1 MARSVTVIPARSQK
15 VRTGHKA
22 VQEKKIRVAAYCRV
36 STDQEDQLH
45 SFEAQVE
52 YYTKYINE
60 HENYEMAGIYADEG
74 ISGTNTKKREQ
85 FKKMIADCE
94 GGKIDLV
101 ITKSISRFARNT
113 QDCLAYSRKL
123 KNLGIG
129 IIFEKENI
137 NTLDST
143 GELLFTILSSLAQD
157 ESRNIS
163 ENCKWGIRTKFKNGE
178 MHLNTFKFL
187 GYDKDENGKLVINKE
202 QAKTVRRIYR
212 DFLIGINPAQIAK
225 ELTEEKVPGCL
236 GQTKWYPS
244 TVIGILK
251 QEKHMGDALLQKTYT
266 ADFLTKRQVKNNG
279 EMHLNTFKF
288 LGYDKDETGKLVI
301 NKEQAKTVRRIY
313 RDFLI
318 GINPAQIAKELTE
331 EKVPGCLGQTKWY
344 PSTVIGILKQEKH
357 MGDALLQKTYTA
369 DFLTKRQVKNNGE
382 IAQVYVKDSH
392 KGIIDKQTW
401 NAVQEEFDRRE
412 KFMEAHGT
420 DRYSYGADC
429 MPFCEKVFCGECKS
443 LFTRHSW
450 KSRGIVQWQCKNHR
464 KDGKVACTNAYVDNA
479 DLENGFVKAF
489 NRLVTDRDKHMERWQ
504 QMKSDG
510 TPLEKIRAGQMMEAV
525 GNEPLTRFVPEIA
538 QLVLCEVTVLGAKKY
553 EFFFLEGSRVK
564 VSV

>member
-45 SFEAQVE
+45 SFETQVE

-85 FKKMIADCE
+85 FKRMITDCE
-94 GGKIDLV
+94 KGKIDLV

-113 QDCLAYSRKL
+113 QDCLMYSRKL

-202 QAKTVRRIYR
+202 QAKIVKRIYNE
-212 DFLIGINPAQIAK
+212 FLWGVNPAQIAN
-225 ELTEEKVPGCL
+225 ELTVEKVPGCQ

-244 TVIGILK
+244 TIVGILK

-266 ADFLTKRQVKNNG
+266 ADFLTKRQVKN
-279 EMHLNTFKF
+279 E
-288 LGYDKDETGKLVI
+288 
-301 NKEQAKTVRRIY
+301 
-313 RDFLI
+313 
-318 GINPAQIAKELTE
+318 
-331 EKVPGCLGQTKWY
+331 
-344 PSTVIGILKQEKH
+344 
-357 MGDALLQKTYTA
+357 
-369 DFLTKRQVKNNGE
+369 GE
-382 IAQVYVKDSH
+382 IAQVYVRDSH
-392 KGIIDKQTW
+392 EGIIDKETW
-401 NAVQEEFDRRE
+401 NAVQEEFDRRDD
-412 KFMEAHGT
+412 FMEKHGLNH
-420 DRYSYGADC
+420 YSYGIEYN
-429 MPFCEKVFCGECKS
+429 PFSARIYCAKCGS
-443 LFTRHSW
+443 VYTRHSW

-464 KDGKVACTNAYVDNA
+464 TNGKVTCK
-479 DLENGFVKAF
+479 NGFVDNTDLEKAF
-489 NRLVTDRDKHMERWQ
+489 IKVMNIVIEEKDATNEKWEKMIRE
-504 QMKSDG
+504 G
-510 TPLEKIRAGQMMEAV
+510 TPLEKIRAEQMK
-525 GNEPLTRFVPEIA
+525 EITKLGALQNFISEMA
-538 QLVLCEVTVLGAKKY
+538 QLVVQEVIIYGAKKY
-553 EFFFLEGSRVK
+553 EFTLMDGRQIKIEI
-564 VSV
+564 

>member
-1 MARSVTVIPARSQK
+1 MSEVLRLIKEAAAQK
-15 VRTGHKA
+15 A
-22 VQEKKIRVAAYCRV
+22 AQEKPKGLRVAAYCRV
-36 STDQEDQLH
+36 STDSDEQKTSYRTQKA
-45 SFEAQVE
+45 F
-52 YYTKYINE
+52 YTDMIQR
-60 HENYEMAGIYADEG
+60 HPGWTFAGIYADEG
-74 ISGTNTKKREQ
+74 ITGTSRLHRDEFNQMLEDARN
-85 FKKMIADCE
+85 
-94 GGKIDLV
+94 GKIDLIV
-101 ITKSISRFARNT
+101 TKSISRFARNT
-113 QDCLAYSRKL
+113 VDTLDCARQL
-123 KNLGIG
+123 KQLTPPVGIF
-129 IIFEKENI
+129 FEKENI

-187 GYDKDENGKLVINKE
+187 GYDKDENGKLIINKE

-244 TVIGILK
+244 TIV
-251 QEKHMGDALLQKTYT
+251 
-266 ADFLTKRQVKNNG
+266 
-279 EMHLNTFKF
+279 
-288 LGYDKDETGKLVI
+288 
-301 NKEQAKTVRRIY
+301 
-313 RDFLI
+313 
-318 GINPAQIAKELTE
+318 
-331 EKVPGCLGQTKWY
+331 
-344 PSTVIGILKQEKH
+344 GILKQEKH

-392 KGIIDKQTW
+392 KGIIDKETW
-401 NAVQEEFDRRE
+401 NAVQEEFERRE
-412 KFMEAHGT
+412 QFMKDHGT

-443 LFTRHSW
+443 LFTRHAW

-464 KDGKVACTNAYVDNA
+464 TDGKVTCSNAYVDNS
-479 DLENGFVKAF
+479 DLEKGFVKAF
-489 NRLVTDRDKHMERWQ
+489 NKLVTDREKFMERWN
-504 QMKSDG
+504 QMKTDG
-510 TPLEKIRAGQMMEAV
+510 SPLEKIRAEQMMEAT
-525 GNEPLTRFVPEIA
+525 GNEPLGRFVPEIA
-538 QLVLCEVTVLGAKKY
+538 QLVLAEVTVLGAKKY
-553 EFFFLEGSRVK
+553 EFFFLEGSRIK

>member
-1 MARSVTVIPARSQK
+1 MKIRKIDAQP
-15 VRTGHKA
+15 
-22 VQEKKIRVAAYCRV
+22 QEIKKLRVAAYCRV
-36 STDQEDQLH
+36 STDSDDQKESLDTQKKHYESWIKMH
-45 SFEAQVE
+45 SNWEF
-52 YYTKYINE
+52 
-60 HENYEMAGIYADEG
+60 AGVFYDFG
-74 ISGTNTKKREQ
+74 ISGTK
-85 FKKMIADCE
+85 ADARDGLQALLYECRI
-94 GGKIDLV
+94 GRIDYIL
-101 ITKSISRFARNT
+101 TKSISRFARNT

-279 EMHLNTFKF
+279 E
-288 LGYDKDETGKLVI
+288 
-301 NKEQAKTVRRIY
+301 
-313 RDFLI
+313 
-318 GINPAQIAKELTE
+318 
-331 EKVPGCLGQTKWY
+331 
-344 PSTVIGILKQEKH
+344 
-357 MGDALLQKTYTA
+357 
-369 DFLTKRQVKNNGE
+369 

-392 KGIIDKQTW
+392 KGIIDKETW
-401 NAVQEEFDRRE
+401 NAVQEEFERRE
-412 KFMEAHGT
+412 KFMQKHGT
-420 DRYSYGADC
+420 DRYSYGSEC
-429 MPFCEKVFCGECKS
+429 YPFCEKIFCGECGS

-450 KSRGIVQWQCKNHR
+450 KSRGIIQWQCKNHR

-479 DLENGFVKAF
+479 DLEKGFVKALT
-489 NRLVTDRDKHMERWQ
+489 RLVGEREKHIERWNS
-504 QMKSDG
+504 MKLDG
-510 TPLEKIRAGQMMEAV
+510 TPLEKIRAGQMMEATES
-525 GNEPLTRFVPEIA
+525 GQLQQYVPEAA
-538 QLVLCEVTVLGAKKY
+538 QLVLEEITIFGAKKY
-553 EFFFLEGSRVK
+553 EFAFLEGSRVK